1 MAEYMHKVREMLCS
15 ELDKMA
21 QKGKLANTADVQLVD
36 WLTHSIKSIDTIE
49 AMDEAGYGE
58 DGYSNAHG
66 RGRYAKRDSMGRY
79 SRDDGYSRDGYSRDG
94 YSREGYSRGDGYSER
109 YDGRDYSRDGGSS
122 YRGGRY
128 SYADGKE
135 DMMHKM
141 REMMESAPNEQERE
155 KIRRMMEQMKD

>member
-49 AMDEAGYGE
+49 AMEEAGYGE
-58 DGYSNAHG
+58 DGYSNA

-79 SRDDGYSRDGYSRDG
+79 SRNDGYSRDYHDGGYSRD
-94 YSREGYSRGDGYSER
+94 SGYSER
-109 YDGRDYSRDGGSS
+109 YDGRDYSRDGSS

-141 REMMESAPNEQERE
+141 REMMENAPNEQERE
-155 KIRRMMEQMKD
+155 KMRHMMEQMQS